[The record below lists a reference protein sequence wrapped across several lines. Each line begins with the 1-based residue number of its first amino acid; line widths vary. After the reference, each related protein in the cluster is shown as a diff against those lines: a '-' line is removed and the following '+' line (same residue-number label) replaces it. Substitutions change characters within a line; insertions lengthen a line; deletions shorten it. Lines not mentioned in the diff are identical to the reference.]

1 MAGMAHGCQSSM
13 QRFMGLDRNDYEV
26 SRYGVASEARL
37 QRQRDLGEN
46 PNLLLI
52 DSEEPK

>member
-26 SRYGVASEARL
+26 SRYGIASEAKL